1 MLLKRRTVICGNV
14 LKGMRWLPAPPP
26 LHFAAGIGVIMRIT
40 EQMELLSRGT
50 LEILPA
56 GSLEAKLKEAEKD
69 GRPLRVKAGF
79 DPTAPDLH
87 LGHTVLLEKLRQFQH
102 CGHQVVFL
110 IGDFTGTMGD
120 PTGKN
125 ETRPPLTHDEV
136 LVNAETYKEQ
146 VFKILDPA
154 RTEVRF
160 NSEWLA
166 NLTAADLIRIAGKAT
181 VARMLERDDFEKRY
195 KGGQAIAI
203 HEFLYPLIQ
212 GYDSVALDAD
222 IELGGNDQKFNLLMG
237 RQLQDA
243 YGKSQ
248 QVILTMP
255 LLEGL
260 DGVNKMSKSL
270 DNYVGVAEPAKEQF
284 GKLMSISDELMLKYY
299 ELLTDVNLD
308 EIRNMHPMEA
318 KKRLAAM
325 IVDRFHGAGE
335 GRKARVG
342 FEAQF
347 TRNEIP
353 DDVPE
358 LELSAE
364 GGSLWIIRALS
375 QSGLTASNGEAIRLV
390 KQNALSINGEKVAD
404 KDYRLKPGGP
414 YLIKL
419 GKRKFLNLTVA

>member
-1 MLLKRRTVICGNV
+1 MIRPSIYL
-14 LKGMRWLPAPPP
+14 
-26 LHFAAGIGVIMRIT
+26 GVNMNIQ

-56 GSLEAKLKEAEKD
+56 GGLEAKLKEAKKE

-110 IGDFTGTMGD
+110 IGDFTGTIGD

-136 LVNAETYKEQ
+136 LLNAETYKEQ
-146 VFKILDPA
+146 VFKILDPQQ
-154 RTEVRF
+154 TEVRF
-160 NSEWLA
+160 NSEWLGQ
-166 NLTAADLIRIAGKAT
+166 LTAADLIRIAGKAT

-195 KGGQAIAI
+195 KGGQSISI
-203 HEFLYPLIQ
+203 HEFLYPLVQ

-243 YGKSQ
+243 YGKAQ

-270 DNYVGVAEPAKEQF
+270 NNYVGVAEPAKEQF
-284 GKLMSISDELMLKYY
+284 GKLMSISDELMFKYY
-299 ELLTDVNLD
+299 ELLTDLNLD
-308 EIRNMHPMEA
+308 EIRNMHPMGA
-318 KKRLAAM
+318 KKNLAAT
-325 IVDRFHGAGE
+325 IVDRFHGEGAGQTA
-335 GRKARVG
+335 RKG

-347 TRNEIP
+347 ARNEVP

-358 LELSAE
+358 ISLPSEEE
-364 GGSLWIIRALS
+364 GLWIIRALS
-375 QSGLTASNGEAIRLV
+375 LAGLTASNGEAIRMV
-390 KQNALSINGEKVAD
+390 KQNALSIDGKKITD
-404 KDYRLKPGGP
+404 KDHRLLPGGP

-419 GKRKFLNLTVA
+419 GKRKFANLTVTA

>member
-1 MLLKRRTVICGNV
+1 MD
-14 LKGMRWLPAPPP
+14 
-26 LHFAAGIGVIMRIT
+26 FGVNMNIQ
-40 EQMELLSRGT
+40 EQIQLLSRGT

-56 GSLEAKLKEAEKD
+56 GALEAKLKEAAKE

-110 IGDFTGTMGD
+110 IGDFTGTIGD

-136 LVNAETYKEQ
+136 LLNAETYKEQ
-146 VFKILDPA
+146 VFKILDPNL
-154 RTEVRF
+154 TEVRF
-160 NSEWLA
+160 NSEWLGQ
-166 NLTAADLIRIAGKAT
+166 LTAADLIRIAGKAT

-195 KGGQAIAI
+195 KGGQSISI
-203 HEFLYPLIQ
+203 HEFLYPLVQ

-222 IELGGNDQKFNLLMG
+222 VELGGNDQKFNLLMG

-243 YGKSQ
+243 YGKTR
-248 QVILTMP
+248 QVIMTMP

-270 DNYVGVAEPAKEQF
+270 NNYVGVAEPGKEQF
-284 GKLMSISDELMLKYY
+284 GKLMSTSDDLMYKYY
-299 ELLTDVNLD
+299 ELLTDVDMD
-308 EIRNMHPMEA
+308 EVRAMHPMEA
-318 KKRLAAM
+318 KKQLAAT
-325 IVDRFHGAGE
+325 IVDRFHGDGAGQQ
-335 GRKARVG
+335 ARAG

-347 TRNEIP
+347 AKKEIP
-353 DDVPE
+353 EDVPE
-358 LELSAE
+358 ATLAAE
-364 GGSLWIIRALS
+364 GGSLWIIKALS
-375 QSGLTASNGEAIRLV
+375 QAGLTASNGEGIRMI
-390 KQNALSINGEKVAD
+390 KQNALSIDGEKVAD
-404 KDYRLKPGGP
+404 KDYQLKPGGP

-419 GKRKFLNLTVA
+419 GKRKFVNLTVI

>member
-1 MLLKRRTVICGNV
+1 MNIE
-14 LKGMRWLPAPPP
+14 
-26 LHFAAGIGVIMRIT
+26 
-40 EQMELLSRGT
+40 EQMQLLSRGA

-56 GSLEAKLKEAEKD
+56 GSLESKLKQAAKE

-110 IGDFTGTMGD
+110 IGDFTGTIGD

-136 LVNAETYKEQ
+136 LLNAETYKEQ
-146 VFKILDPA
+146 VFKILDPDQ
-154 RTEVRF
+154 TEVRF
-160 NSEWLA
+160 NSEWLGQ
-166 NLTAADLIRIAGKAT
+166 LTAADLIRIAGKAT

-195 KGGQAIAI
+195 KGGQSISI
-203 HEFLYPLIQ
+203 HEFLYPLVQ

-222 IELGGNDQKFNLLMG
+222 VELGGNDQKFNLLMG

-270 DNYVGVAEPAKEQF
+270 NNYVGVAEPAKEQF
-284 GKLMSISDELMLKYY
+284 GKLMSVSDELMYKYY

-308 EIRNMHPMEA
+308 EVRAMHPMEA
-318 KKRLAAM
+318 KKQLAAT
-325 IVDRFHGAGE
+325 IVERFHGAGA
-335 GRKARVG
+335 GQVSRAG

-347 TRNEIP
+347 AKKEIP
-353 DDVPE
+353 DDVPTA
-358 LELSAE
+358 SIAAQD
-364 GGSLWIIRALS
+364 GSLWIIKALS
-375 QSGLTASNGEAIRLV
+375 QSGLTASNGEGMRMV
-390 KQNALSINGEKVAD
+390 KQNALSIDGEKITD
-404 KDYRLKPGGP
+404 KDFQLKPGGP

-419 GKRKFLNLTVA
+419 GKRKFLNLTVTD

>member
-1 MLLKRRTVICGNV
+1 MIRASTD
-14 LKGMRWLPAPPP
+14 
-26 LHFAAGIGVIMRIT
+26 IGVNMNIQ
-40 EQMELLSRGT
+40 EQMELLTRGT

-56 GSLEAKLKEAEKD
+56 GSLEAKLKEAALE

-102 CGHQVVFL
+102 CGHQVIFL
-110 IGDFTGTMGD
+110 IGDFTGTIGD

-136 LVNAETYKEQ
+136 LLNAETYKEQ
-146 VFKILDPA
+146 VFKVLDPNL
-154 RTEVRF
+154 TEVRF
-160 NSEWLA
+160 NSEWLGQ
-166 NLTAADLIRIAGKAT
+166 LTAADLIRIAGKAT

-195 KGGQAIAI
+195 KGGQSISI
-203 HEFLYPLIQ
+203 HEFLYPLVQ

-222 IELGGNDQKFNLLMG
+222 VELGGNDQKFNLLMG

-243 YGKSQ
+243 YGKAR
-248 QVILTMP
+248 QVIMTMP

-270 DNYVGVAEPAKEQF
+270 NNYVGVAESGKEQF
-284 GKLMSISDELMLKYY
+284 GKLMSISDDLMYKYY
-299 ELLTDVNLD
+299 ELLTDVSLD
-308 EIRNMHPMEA
+308 GISNMHPMEA
-318 KKRLAAM
+318 KKQLAAT
-325 IVDRFHGAGE
+325 IVDRFHGQGAGVE
-335 GRKARVG
+335 SRAA

-347 TRNEIP
+347 AKKEVP

-358 LELSAE
+358 ATMKVED
-364 GGSLWIIRALS
+364 GSLWIIKALT
-375 QSGLTASNGEAIRLV
+375 QNGLTTSNGEAIRMV
-390 KQNALSINGEKVAD
+390 KQNALSIDGEKVTD
-404 KDYRLKPGGP
+404 KDYQLLPGGP

-419 GKRKFLNLTVA
+419 GKRKFLNLSIEG

>member
-1 MLLKRRTVICGNV
+1 MIRLSND
-14 LKGMRWLPAPPP
+14 
-26 LHFAAGIGVIMRIT
+26 IGVDMNIQ
-40 EQMELLSRGT
+40 EQISLLSRGA
-50 LEILPA
+50 LEILPK
-56 GSLEAKLKEAEKD
+56 GGLEAKLRQADKE

-110 IGDFTGTMGD
+110 IGDFTGTIGD

-136 LVNAETYKEQ
+136 LLNAESYKEQ

-154 RTEVRF
+154 QTEVRF

-203 HEFLYPLIQ
+203 HEFLYPLVQ

-222 IELGGNDQKFNLLMG
+222 VELGGNDQKFNLLMG

-243 YGKSQ
+243 YGKAQ

-260 DGVNKMSKSL
+260 DGTNKMSKSL
-270 DNYVGVAEPAKEQF
+270 NNYVGVAESAKEQF
-284 GKLMSISDELMLKYY
+284 GKLMSISDDLMLKYY
-299 ELLTDVNLD
+299 ELLSDVSLD
-308 EIRNMHPMEA
+308 AIKAMHPMEA
-318 KKRLAAM
+318 KKQLAAT
-325 IVDRFHGAGE
+325 IVDRFHGEGAGQQ
-335 GRKARVG
+335 ARED

-347 TRNEIP
+347 AKKEIP

-358 LELSAE
+358 ASMEAE
-364 GGSLWIIRALS
+364 DGSVWIIKALT
-375 QSGLTASNGEAIRLV
+375 QNGLTASNGEAIRML
-390 KQNALSINGEKVAD
+390 KQNALSIDGEKITD
-404 KDYRLKPGGP
+404 KDYQLQPGGP

-419 GKRKFLNLTVA
+419 GKRKFVKLMVR